1 MSPEISVARSGEK
14 MTIESTP
21 TTASSSAES
30 GSRRL
35 ARRA

>member
-1 MSPEISVARSGEK
+1 MSPATSVSRSGESRI
-14 MTIESTP
+14 IESTP
-21 TTASSSAES
+21 TVASSTAES